1 MTGWLLLGGAWV
13 VSVTV
18 WYVLG
23 RKLYRDRSEI
33 RQMATELECAALI
46 NAQINEVL
54 TECLADAQTLHE
66 DDDEED
72 FAVVARVLGKVTH

>member
-23 RKLYRDRSEI
+23 RKLYRARIEVADLY
-33 RQMATELECAALI
+33 AELQAAAI
-46 NAQINEVL
+46 VSAHVQEVL
-54 TECLADAQTLHE
+54 TECLEDAQTLHE